1 MKKDYI
7 KPEMDLILVEAELPM
22 AVSYSEE
29 EADPDKDIHILRYR
43 RGTWGNLWT
52 DE

>member
-29 EADPDKDIHILRYR
+29 EANPNGGSEILRYR

-52 DE
+52 DD